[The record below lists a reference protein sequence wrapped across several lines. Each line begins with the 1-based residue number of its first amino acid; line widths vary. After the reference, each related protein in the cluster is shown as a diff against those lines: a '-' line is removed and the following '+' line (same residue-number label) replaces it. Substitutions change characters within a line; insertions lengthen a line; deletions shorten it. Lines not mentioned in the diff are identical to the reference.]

1 MNAQKSEGDIWNYGQ
16 SCTVFSQFKTL
27 TRVNL
32 AIKLLP
38 DQKYGSHANHLV
50 YGFVASLY
58 QLLLLGPYVSL
69 GLYQSMPLC
78 QVRMLLAC
86 FTDAS
91 HKNIES
97 VTFTSQIFSP

>member
-1 MNAQKSEGDIWNYGQ
+1 MNAEESEDDIWNYGQ

-27 TRVNL
+27 KRVNL

-38 DQKYGSHANHLV
+38 DQKYGSHANYLV

-69 GLYQSMPLC
+69 GLY
-78 QVRMLLAC
+78 
-86 FTDAS
+86 
-91 HKNIES
+91 
-97 VTFTSQIFSP
+97 